1 MLDRQE
7 RVYKIQFTE
16 VLIMTVKDIKE
27 MFADFND
34 NQKIYFEIS
43 DSDVEKLFDSYRYS
57 PTISSLHLDNLGD
70 LIVTIASEYT
80 R

>member
-1 MLDRQE
+1 
-7 RVYKIQFTE
+7 
-16 VLIMTVKDIKE
+16 MTVKDIKD

-43 DSDVEKLFDSYRYS
+43 DSALKNLSDSYRYS
-57 PTISSLHLDNLGD
+57 PTIDSAYLDNLGD
-70 LIVTIASEYT
+70 LVVTISSEYT